1 MRWFVMP
8 VVLIV
13 AAASL
18 AGDWPQWLGPNR
30 NGSTTETIKPW
41 TGAPK
46 VLWKAPVGDG
56 HSSPVVA
63 NGKVFLH
70 TRPPG
75 KDEEQLSIFDAATGK
90 DLGTSVQPRKPF
102 SSIFGVGPRATP
114 LVTADG
120 QVVTL
125 GVTGNLNVQTPA
137 RNWIVDI
144 LETNSAPN
152 LRFGVSASPL
162 QVDDKLVVMPGGK
175 GAGLVA
181 YNRAD
186 GKVAWKSLDDP
197 ASYASPILIEQA
209 GQKLIVALTASGVV
223 AVQPSDGALVWRF
236 PFKDAMSESS
246 TTPVVVGDK
255 LIVSS
260 ITLGTTALKLI
271 AKDGKPA
278 IEQLWDKPLLT
289 CYFSTPVAVGDDIY
303 LATGRMLPPA
313 SMTLHCVEAA
323 TGNVRWSQKNVGK
336 YHTALLRTGDQKL
349 LMHGDDGNLA
359 LIEPN
364 PKEYRELRKAKICGE
379 TWAHPA
385 IANGRVYVRDAKNL
399 ICVQVGE

>member
-13 AAASL
+13 AAAAL

-30 NGSTTETIKPW
+30 NGSTAETIKPW
-41 TGAPK
+41 TGSPK
-46 VLWKAPVGDG
+46 ELWKAPVGEG
-56 HSSPVVA
+56 HSSPVVV
-63 NGKVFLH
+63 GGRVFLL
-70 TRPPG
+70 TKVAG
-75 KDEEQLSIFDAATGK
+75 KDEEQLSIFDATTGK

-120 QVVTL
+120 QVITL

-137 RNWIVDI
+137 RNWIVDV
-144 LETNSAPN
+144 LETNAAPN
-152 LRFGVSASPL
+152 LRFGTSASPL
-162 QVDDKLVVMPGGK
+162 QVDDKVVVMPGGK

-181 YNRAD
+181 YNRSD
-186 GKVAWKSLDDP
+186 GKVVWKSLDDP

-209 GQKLIVALTASGVV
+209 GQKLIVALTADGVV
-223 AVQPSDGALVWRF
+223 AVQPSDGALVWRY
-236 PFKDAMSESS
+236 PFKDGLSESS

-271 AKDGKPA
+271 ARDGKPA
-278 IEQLWDKPLLT
+278 IEKLWDQPHLT

-303 LATGRMLPPA
+303 LATGRMMPPA
-313 SMTLHCVEAA
+313 SMTLHCVDVA

-349 LMHGDDGNLA
+349 LMHSDNGNLA
-359 LIEPN
+359 LIQPN
-364 PKEYRELRKAKICGE
+364 PKEYQELCKAKICGE

-385 IANGRVYVRDAKNL
+385 IANGRVYVRDEKNL